1 MARVYGCFTLLGQA
15 VGSHRETT
23 RIAGD
28 QELHVSHTALTLGP
42 FRVDAAG
49 TLDPIE
55 SDTVPSFTCRWRE
68 RKVHARLLPGGPA
81 DWRLELQAPLARVPS
96 SARASDAV
104 RRSLGFALLRGLPAT
119 LPVGWRIGLA
129 ADHRVLLEA
138 DCNAALPLTA
148 TALISA
154 VTSFLL
160 TLAPYLDVLDAAGL
174 TAPPAPSGTANT

>member
-1 MARVYGCFTLLGQA
+1 MSL
-15 VGSHRETT
+15 E
-23 RIAGD
+23 
-28 QELHVSHTALTLGP
+28 HTALTLGP

-49 TLDPIE
+49 TLEPIQ
-55 SDTVPSFTCRWRE
+55 SDTMPSFTCQWRE

-81 DWRLELQAPLARVPS
+81 DWRLELEAPLARVPS
-96 SARASDAV
+96 SAQAPDAQ

-119 LPVGWRIGLA
+119 LPEGWRIGLA
-129 ADHRVLLEA
+129 TDHRILLEA
-138 DCNAALPLTA
+138 ESNAPLPITA

-174 TAPPAPSGTANT
+174 TALPAPSGTANT